1 MGIAI
6 KCPHGH
12 KFKVKDKYAGKK
24 GLCPYCKG
32 QVFVRVPT
40 LEEAESLEERISRA
54 ASAERVANSHEGSL
68 GDSSIFDD
76 MPKMSGSGGSS
87 AGSGLSGSLVGS
99 SAVRHNI
106 NCSCGESVPMWF
118 AKCPKCGVF
127 LDSL

>member
-1 MGIAI
+1 MGIAV
-6 KCPHGH
+6 KCQHGH

-54 ASAERVANSHEGSL
+54 ASAEQVANSHDSSL

-76 MPKMSGSGGSS
+76 MPKMPSASGSG

-106 NCSCGESVPMWF
+106 NCTCGESVPMWF
-118 AKCPKCGVF
+118 AKCPKCGIF

>member
-1 MGIAI
+1 MGIAV

-12 KFKVKDKYAGKK
+12 SFKVKDKYAGKK

-32 QVFVRVPT
+32 QVFVRVPAAREDHG
-40 LEEAESLEERISRA
+40 LEDAVKKAVSSSESVLDSSPA
-54 ASAERVANSHEGSL
+54 M

-76 MPKMSGSGGSS
+76 APKLSSGSSS
-87 AGSGLSGSLVGS
+87 GSGLSGSLVGS

-106 NCSCGESVPMWF
+106 KCTCGESVPMWF

-127 LDSL
+127 LERL